1 MLHSA
6 IPSAQLSVLH
16 RILAGD
22 ALKMSWLE
30 DYFLN
35 NFSVNYFTNSKFN

>member
-16 RILAGD
+16 SILAGD
-22 ALKMSWLE
+22 ALKISWLE

-35 NFSVNYFTNSKFN
+35 SSSVNYFTISKFN